1 MCQCEDRPCCG
12 CNSLYELRAP
22 AEPPEYD
29 PAEYHDQPD
38 AEPYYMI
45 EVEEE
50 GETYLVEYMGKFD
63 TREEATEA
71 MNKADWDSAPQ
82 VVELY

>member
-1 MCQCEDRPCCG
+1 
-12 CNSLYELRAP
+12 
-22 AEPPEYD
+22 
-29 PAEYHDQPD
+29 
-38 AEPYYMI
+38 MI